1 MTKALIIVESPAKA
15 RTISKFLGADYE
27 VESSIGHIRD
37 LPSSA
42 AEIPAKYKKEP
53 WSRLGVDVVNDFKPL
68 YVIPHGKKKQ
78 VDKLKRHLKEAS
90 ELLLATDEDREG
102 EAIAWHLVEVLSPK
116 CPVRR
121 LVFHEITRPAIEHAL
136 ADPRGIDQNLVNA
149 QEARRILDRL
159 VGYEVSPVLW
169 RKLRPKLS
177 AGRVQSVA
185 TRLVVAREEARMRFV
200 QAGFA
205 GLEAELSG
213 DRPGDRSFRARLA
226 ELAGRKV
233 AGSKDFDAETGEI
246 KTASLLVLDE
256 PAAATLR
263 SVLEGVAFRVAEVTE
278 KPFTSRPYPP
288 FMTST
293 LQQEAGRKLRFNAQR
308 TMRVA
313 QRLYENGYI
322 TYMRTDSLTLSGEA
336 IHAARTQIVQL
347 YGESFLPDHPRH
359 YRSKSKS
366 AQEAHEAIRPAG
378 DRFRTPDSVRS
389 ELDAD
394 EYRLYELIW
403 MRTLASQMKDATG
416 LRSSVRVEADAGENG
431 IAVFTASGKVITFA
445 GFLRAYVEG
454 TDDPEAEMADQE
466 RPLPRLETGQALEA
480 RSLEVT
486 LHTTQPPPRYT
497 EASLVKELE
506 GRGIGRPSTYATI
519 IQTIQDRDYV
529 WRKGQALVPT
539 FTAFAVTRLLERQL
553 PDLVDYD
560 FTARMEDELDAI
572 ARGDRAAVPWLH
584 DFYFGTEQG
593 GGSRT
598 MSEGL
603 HRLISDANET
613 VDPREA
619 SRIVLG
625 TTDGGEEVAVRI
637 GRWGAYVQI
646 GDSDRRA
653 SVPEHMPPDE
663 LTVAAALELIER
675 GAGGG
680 RLLGT
685 DPATGQPVL
694 LKHGRFGHYVQ
705 LGENGGDEKPKMA
718 SLWPSMSPETLA
730 LDDALMLL
738 SFPREV
744 GLHPESGKPIVAA
757 NGRYGPYI
765 SCDGDNRTL
774 PDYDLLATI
783 TVDGAFELLKQPKSR
798 GRRAGAASVLAELGT
813 HPVSGATIT
822 VRTGRYGPYVSD
834 GTVHATVPKKTDP
847 AAVTLEAA
855 VDLLDTRE
863 DKLRSQ
869 GKDPRSPKRRKPS
882 PRRKA
887 KKG

>member
-1 MTKALIIVESPAKA
+1 
-15 RTISKFLGADYE
+15 
-27 VESSIGHIRD
+27 
-37 LPSSA
+37 
-42 AEIPAKYKKEP
+42 
-53 WSRLGVDVVNDFKPL
+53 
-68 YVIPHGKKKQ
+68 
-78 VDKLKRHLKEAS
+78 
-90 ELLLATDEDREG
+90 
-102 EAIAWHLVEVLSPK
+102 
-116 CPVRR
+116 
-121 LVFHEITRPAIEHAL
+121 
-136 ADPRGIDQNLVNA
+136 
-149 QEARRILDRL
+149 
-159 VGYEVSPVLW
+159 VLW

-200 QAGFA
+200 AAGFA
-205 GLEAELSG
+205 GLEAELDTG
-213 DRPGDRSFRARLA
+213 RPGKRSFRARLA

-233 AGSKDFDAETGEI
+233 ASGKDFDAETGQI
-246 KTASLLVLDE
+246 KNAALLVLDE
-256 PAAATLR
+256 PAAAALR
-263 SVLEGVAFRVAEVTE
+263 AALEAATFRVAELTE

-313 QRLYENGYI
+313 QRLYENGHI

-347 YGESFLPDHPRH
+347 YGEAFLPEHPRH

-378 DRFRTPDSVRS
+378 DRFRTPESLHG

-416 LRSSVRVEADAGENG
+416 LRSSVRVEAAAGAHG
-431 IAVFTASGKVITFA
+431 PAIFTASGKLITFA

-454 TDDPEAEMADQE
+454 SDDPEAEMADEE

-480 RSLEVT
+480 RALEVT
-486 LHTTQPPPRYT
+486 VHTTQPPARYT

-506 GRGIGRPSTYATI
+506 SRGIGRPSTYATI

-619 SRIVLG
+619 SRILELG
-625 TTDGGEEVAVRI
+625 STADGRQVVVRI
-637 GRWGAYVQI
+637 GRYGPYIEADGQ
-646 GDSDRRA
+646 RA
-653 SVPEHMPPDE
+653 SIPDHLPPDE
-663 LTVAAALELIER
+663 LTLEKALELL
-675 GAGGG
+675 GSSAGGG
-680 RLLGT
+680 RQLGT
-685 DPATGQPVL
+685 DDTTGQPVV

-718 SLWPSMSPETLA
+718 SLWPSMSPESLTLE
-730 LDDALMLL
+730 DALLLL
-738 SFPREV
+738 SFPREI
-744 GLHPESGKPIVAA
+744 GLHPESGKPITAA
-757 NGRYGPYI
+757 AGRYGPYI

-774 PDYDLLATI
+774 PNYESLATI
-783 TVDGAFELLKQPKSR
+783 TVEEAVRLLKQPKSR
-798 GRRAGAASVLAELGT
+798 GRRAGSSSVLAELGP

-855 VDLLDTRE
+855 VELLAARE
-863 DKLRSQ
+863 DKLKSQ
-869 GKDPRSPKRRKPS
+869 GKDPRAPKRRKAS
-882 PRRKA
+882 PRRTV
-887 KKG
+887 KKK